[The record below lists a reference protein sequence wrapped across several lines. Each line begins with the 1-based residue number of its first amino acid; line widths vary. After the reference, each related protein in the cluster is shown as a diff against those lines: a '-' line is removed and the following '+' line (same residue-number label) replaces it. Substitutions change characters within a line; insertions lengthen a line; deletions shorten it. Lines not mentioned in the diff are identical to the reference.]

1 MDTPQQQADHGE
13 TRPPGRRHDA
23 HETPLM
29 QDFITKIGK
38 GRDGA
43 KDLSWEEAKHATREM
58 IEGRATAHQ
67 IGAFLMAMRIKL
79 ESVTELAACTA
90 TARSYAAALEV
101 PAHLNIV
108 DVPVYAE
115 KHNTFH
121 VCIPAAI
128 VAVAAGAT
136 ILLHGIDNPS
146 VDSDLPRIFEQL
158 GIPAQLQGPDLLA
171 ALEQNGLAYLDL
183 ALYHPPLVRFIA
195 LREELGAQNMFHQ
208 VARLLNPARA
218 QSQVVGVA
226 HPLYLQKI
234 PEAVSMLG
242 GQRLLVF
249 QGVEGFP
256 ELSLTRPTI
265 MRERRQD
272 RVTPLTLTPQDVH
285 LPSGG
290 FPNMAL
296 PSQPSDT
303 ALATREATLIHK
315 LLHNRVRDRSRDWM
329 LYNAAM
335 LLYASG
341 QASSIA
347 AGVKLAHT
355 TLESG
360 ATARKLAALAATPLR
375 SHTPDN
381 MVVHA

>member
-1 MDTPQQQADHGE
+1 MH
-13 TRPPGRRHDA
+13 R
-23 HETPLM
+23 
-29 QDFITKIGK
+29 FITKIGK
-38 GRDGA
+38 GQQGA
-43 KDLSWEEAKHATREM
+43 KDLSWEETKYVAQEM
-58 IEGRATAHQ
+58 IEGRATPHQ

-90 TARSYAAALEV
+90 ATRRYVAPLDV
-101 PAHLNIV
+101 PAHLNVV

-136 ILLHGIDNPS
+136 ILFHGIDNPS
-146 VDSDLPRIFEQL
+146 VDSDLPRIFAQL
-158 GIPAQLQGPDLLA
+158 GIPTQLQGPDLLA
-171 ALEQNGLAYLDL
+171 ALERNGLVYLDL
-183 ALYHPPLVRFIA
+183 ALYHPPLRQFVA

-218 QSQVVGVA
+218 HSQVVGVA
-226 HPLYLQKI
+226 HPQYLKKI

-249 QGVEGFP
+249 QGLEGFP

-272 RVTPLTLTPQDVH
+272 RVTPLTFTPEDVH
-285 LPSGG
+285 LPSGT

-296 PSQPSDT
+296 PTQPPDT
-303 ALATREATLIHK
+303 ALPIREARLIHG
-315 LLHNRVRDRSRDWM
+315 LLHNRIRDRSRDWM
-329 LYNAAM
+329 IYNAAM

-341 QASSIA
+341 QAPSIT
-347 AGVKLAHT
+347 AGVPLAHKGLTSGAAAQKLAD
-355 TLESG
+355 
-360 ATARKLAALAATPLR
+360 LASAPLR
-375 SHTPDN
+375 SQTPDN
-381 MVVHA
+381 TVVHA